1 MGAMEVHRMWCGLK
15 LLEKILGEIKLMLD
29 PEDISRISM
38 RGDIGETWGWKNN
51 IQKAMRQQ

>member
-29 PEDISRISM
+29 PEEDISTISM
-38 RGDIGETWGWKNN
+38 REGILGKLGVGRTTYKK
-51 IQKAMRQQ
+51 Q